1 MNGLLGLLLRS
12 VLALSFFLIM
22 AWGVLA
28 LFYQTGGLATWV
40 LIAGWCLLGCILQV
54 LLWRGR
60 PILALVGQVL
70 VFAALLV
77 WWTSLEPS
85 NQRIWAGDV
94 AQMTQ
99 GEVVGNQLILHNV
112 RNFNWR
118 SDDDYDVAWE
128 TRRYDLD
135 QLASVD
141 LITSYWG
148 MPAIAHVLVS
158 FGFTDGRFL
167 TFTVEVR
174 KEQGEAYSEI
184 GGFFKQFELSI
195 VATDERDALR
205 VRTNVRGED
214 SYLYRIAMPDEAMRA
229 LLLSY
234 VQQANALV
242 DQPRFYNTI
251 TANCTTIVFDM
262 LQTIIG
268 GLPVDYRLLL
278 TGYLP
283 AYVMSVGGLQGG
295 YSLDT
300 LRQHGRFTER
310 ARMANDASDFS
321 RQIRRGVPGWVSPT
335 DTSHNDEGRD

>member
-99 GEVVGNQLILHNV
+99 GELVGNQLILHNV

-268 GLPVDYRLLL
+268 GLPVDFRLLL

-283 AYVMSVGGLQGG
+283 AYVMSVGGLQDG

-300 LRQHGRFTER
+300 LRQHGRYTEQAR
-310 ARMANDASDFS
+310 AANDASDFS
-321 RQIRRGVPGWVSPT
+321 WQIRRDVPGWVSPT
-335 DTSHNDEGRD
+335 GASHNDEGLD